1 MFKKHLDYIKV
12 AALTNFVLIRDI
24 NAITYSC
31 TTPCYANDLR
41 CGKLID
47 GELTLNKV
55 PKISNVKYLTF
66 GIVLFAIFNQLFY
79 LRLTS
84 TNDLLRSLLYTF

>member
-24 NAITYSC
+24 NSITYSC
-31 TTPCYANDLR
+31 TTPCYANDLL

-47 GELTLNKV
+47 SKLIDGKLTLNKV
-55 PKISNVKYLTF
+55 PKISNMKYLPF
-66 GIVLFAIFNQLFY
+66 GILWFAKFNQLFY
-79 LRLTS
+79 IKI
-84 TNDLLRSLLYTF
+84 NKYQ